1 MEKQKQSM
9 PQDLKKAISLIAPGT
24 ALRAGIDHLVV
35 SKMGGLIY
43 LGKSEEILPITDG
56 GFYID
61 VPYSPNYLYELGKMD
76 GAIILSAD
84 GHRILYANCQLI
96 PRYDIQTSETGTR
109 HRTAERVAKMTSG
122 VVISISQRRNQI
134 TLFHQEHR
142 YLMKDISL
150 LVNLAAQC
158 QQALQTARIN
168 FDEALRIFFE
178 ASHEGRV
185 DCQAEIDYCLFRGQ
199 HLLELYDLMEVY
211 LLELGS
217 EGNLFTQ
224 AITDLL
230 ADVETQMNDLKKLIM
245 KSNND
250 FRQSI

>member
-1 MEKQKQSM
+1 MDKLKQPL
-9 PQDLKKAISLIAPGT
+9 PQDLKKAIALIAPGT
-24 ALRAGIDHLVV
+24 ALRAGIDHLVDG
-35 SKMGGLIY
+35 KMGGLIY
-43 LGKSEEILPITDG
+43 LGKSEEIMPITDG
-56 GFYID
+56 GFFID

-84 GHRILYANCQLI
+84 GHRILYANCQLT

-122 VVISISQRRNQI
+122 LVISISQRRNQI
-134 TLFHQEHR
+134 TIFHREHR

-158 QQALQTARIN
+158 QQALQAARMN

-178 ASHEGRV
+178 VSRDGRT
-185 DCQAEIDYCLFRGQ
+185 DCQPEIDYCLFRGQ
-199 HLLELYDLMEVY
+199 YLLELYDLMESY

-224 AITDLL
+224 AISDLL
-230 ADVETQMNDLKKLIM
+230 TDVESQMNDLKKLILT
-245 KSNND
+245 NNSTI
-250 FRQSI
+250 RQTI